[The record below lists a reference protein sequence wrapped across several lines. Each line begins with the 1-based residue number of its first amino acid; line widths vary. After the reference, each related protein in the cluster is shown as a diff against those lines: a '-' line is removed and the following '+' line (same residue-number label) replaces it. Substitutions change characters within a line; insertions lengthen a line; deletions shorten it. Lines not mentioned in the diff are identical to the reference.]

1 MAARVCA
8 CLWMMLLIAQA
19 EATLENLVVL
29 NAASVA
35 GAHGLLSFLVFFCA
49 AWYIKGRLVPGAAY
63 ALYGVWPL
71 LLLLLALP
79 PRAYAMDR
87 EMAAS
92 CGGAVFVGLVLL
104 TLSPYYKVFLA
115 RLIWWLQYFIT
126 RAEAHLQVWV
136 PPLNVRGGRDAIILL
151 TCAVHPELIFDIT
164 KLLLAILGPLMVL
177 QAGMTRVPYFVRAQG
192 LIRACM
198 LVRKVAGGHYVQM
211 AFMKLAALTG
221 TYVYDH
227 LTPLRDWAHAG
238 LRDLAVAVEPV
249 VFSDMETKII
259 TWGADTAACG
269 DIISGL
275 PVSARRGKEI
285 LLGPADSFGGMQAFI
300 EGRGMISLIAALAV
314 DRVIGM
320 ENAMPW
326 NLPADLAWFKRNT
339 LNKPV
344 IMGRHTWESIGR
356 PLPGRKNIILSS
368 QPGTDDRV
376 TWVKS
381 VDEAIAA
388 CGDVPEI
395 MVIGGGRVYEQF
407 LPKAQK
413 LYLTHIDAEVEGDTH
428 FPDYE
433 PDDWESVFS
442 EFHDADAQNS
452 HSYCFEILERSV
464 DMEGR
469 GTSRSGDD
477 IVCCSMSYVDMEGRG
492 GSTMAHFPGFGQS
505 LLFGYPVYV
514 FGDCVQGD
522 WCPISGGLCSARLH
536 RHALLA
542 TCPEHQI
549 TWDPIDGRVIGSAL
563 QFLIPRLPSFPTQR
577 TSKTLKVL
585 TPPITHTTPNIP
597 PSFLQAM
604 RKYSPFRNGYMEPTL
619 GQHLPTLSFP
629 DPGLRPQNLYTLWG
643 GSVVCMYLYQ
653 LSPPITWPLLPHV
666 IFCHPGQL
674 GAFLTNVPYKRI
686 EELLYKISL
695 TTGALIILPE
705 DCLPTTLFQPARAPV
720 TLTAWQNG
728 LLPFHS
734 TLTTPGLIWT
744 FTDGTPM
751 ISGPC
756 PKDGQ
761 PSLVLQSSSFIF
773 HKFQTKAYHP
783 SFLLSHGLIQY
794 SSFHSLHLL
803 FEEYTNI
810 PISLLFNEKEAD
822 DNDHEPQISPGGLEP
837 PSEKHFRETEV

>member
-1 MAARVCA
+1 
-8 CLWMMLLIAQA
+8 
-19 EATLENLVVL
+19 
-29 NAASVA
+29 
-35 GAHGLLSFLVFFCA
+35 
-49 AWYIKGRLVPGAAY
+49 
-63 ALYGVWPL
+63 
-71 LLLLLALP
+71 
-79 PRAYAMDR
+79 
-87 EMAAS
+87 
-92 CGGAVFVGLVLL
+92 
-104 TLSPYYKVFLA
+104 
-115 RLIWWLQYFIT
+115 
-126 RAEAHLQVWV
+126 
-136 PPLNVRGGRDAIILL
+136 
-151 TCAVHPELIFDIT
+151 
-164 KLLLAILGPLMVL
+164 
-177 QAGMTRVPYFVRAQG
+177 
-192 LIRACM
+192 
-198 LVRKVAGGHYVQM
+198 
-211 AFMKLAALTG
+211 
-221 TYVYDH
+221 
-227 LTPLRDWAHAG
+227 
-238 LRDLAVAVEPV
+238 
-249 VFSDMETKII
+249 
-259 TWGADTAACG
+259 
-269 DIISGL
+269 
-275 PVSARRGKEI
+275 
-285 LLGPADSFGGMQAFI
+285 
-300 EGRGMISLIAALAV
+300 
-314 DRVIGM
+314 
-320 ENAMPW
+320 
-326 NLPADLAWFKRNT
+326 
-339 LNKPV
+339 
-344 IMGRHTWESIGR
+344 
-356 PLPGRKNIILSS
+356 
-368 QPGTDDRV
+368 
-376 TWVKS
+376 
-381 VDEAIAA
+381 
-388 CGDVPEI
+388 
-395 MVIGGGRVYEQF
+395 
-407 LPKAQK
+407 
-413 LYLTHIDAEVEGDTH
+413 
-428 FPDYE
+428 
-433 PDDWESVFS
+433 
-442 EFHDADAQNS
+442 
-452 HSYCFEILERSV
+452 
-464 DMEGR
+464 
-469 GTSRSGDD
+469 
-477 IVCCSMSYVDMEGRG
+477 
-492 GSTMAHFPGFGQS
+492 MAHFPGFGQS

-686 EELLYKISL
+686 EKLLYKISL

-794 SSFHSLHLL
+794 SSFHNLHLL

-837 PSEKHFRETEV
+837 LSEKHFRETEV